1 MAVRPRPSGHDGRE
15 LFVAESTMK
24 TYSRHIYRKIGVDN
38 KQALRTFVNSYRA

>member
-1 MAVRPRPSGHDGRE
+1 
-15 LFVAESTMK
+15 MK